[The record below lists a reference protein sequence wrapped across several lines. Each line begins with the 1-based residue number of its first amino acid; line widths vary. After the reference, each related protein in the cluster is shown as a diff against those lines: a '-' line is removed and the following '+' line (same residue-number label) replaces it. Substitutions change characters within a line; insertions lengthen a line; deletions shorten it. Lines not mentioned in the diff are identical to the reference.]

1 MGAMKFITGL
11 LIGMGL
17 GVLALI
23 GQGEWVG
30 MNGQHFKI
38 VRTK

>member
-1 MGAMKFITGL
+1 VIKFFAGL
-11 LIGMGL
+11 FVGMGL
-17 GVLALI
+17 GALALI